1 MPLPSWLVSS
11 VADARAKTLARI
23 HRVRTL
29 QLGLT
34 RADEARAHDKA
45 ASEQALS
52 TRITGLAA
60 AVAPVEQTAV
70 AVSLGALAHYRER
83 LQQSADA
90 AVERVRSAEYQVA
103 RATDA
108 TRAAQRDQSAVEK
121 LIARAQADAVIRE
134 LRALEEAPAF
144 RKIRHDPC

>member
-1 MPLPSWLVSS
+1 M
-11 VADARAKTLARI
+11 ADARAKTLARI

-34 RADEARAHDKA
+34 RADEARAHDKF

-52 TRITGLAA
+52 MRISSLAA
-60 AVAPVEQTAV
+60 AVAPTPEFAV
-70 AVSLGALAHYRER
+70 AVSLGASAHYRER

-90 AVERVRSAEYQVA
+90 AIERVRSAEYQVE
-103 RATDA
+103 RAGDA
-108 TRAAQRDQSAVEK
+108 TRSAKRDQSAVEK
-121 LIARAQADAVIRE
+121 LIVRAQADAALRE
-134 LRALEEAPAF
+134 LRALEDAPAV

>member
-34 RADEARAHDKA
+34 RAHDKA

-52 TRITGLAA
+52 TRITGLAT

-70 AVSLGALAHYRER
+70 AVSLGASAHYRER
-83 LQQSADA
+83 LQHSADA

-134 LRALEEAPAF
+134 LRALEEAPAV

>member
-1 MPLPSWLVSS
+1 M
-11 VADARAKTLARI
+11 ADAREKTLARI

-34 RADEARAHDKA
+34 RADEARAHDKV
-45 ASEQALS
+45 ASESALS
-52 TRITGLAA
+52 ARISSLAA
-60 AVAPVEQTAV
+60 AVAPVPQTAV
-70 AVSLGALAHYRER
+70 AVSLGASAHYRER

-90 AVERVRSAEYQVA
+90 AIDRVRSAEYQVE
-103 RATDA
+103 RAGDA
-108 TRAAQRDQSAVEK
+108 TRSAKRDQSAVEK

-134 LRALEEAPAF
+134 LRALEDAPAF

>member
-1 MPLPSWLVSS
+1 M
-11 VADARAKTLARI
+11 ADAREKTLARI

-34 RADEARAHDKA
+34 RADEARAHDKF
-45 ASEQALS
+45 ASESALS
-52 TRITGLAA
+52 ARISSLAA
-60 AVAPVEQTAV
+60 AVAPTPQTAV
-70 AVSLGALAHYRER
+70 AVSLGASAHYRER

-90 AVERVRSAEYQVA
+90 AIDRVRSAEYQVE
-103 RATDA
+103 RAGDA
-108 TRAAQRDQSAVEK
+108 TRSAKRDQSAIEK

-134 LRALEEAPAF
+134 LRALEDAPAF

>member
-34 RADEARAHDKA
+34 RADEARAHDKF

-52 TRITGLAA
+52 GRIALLAE
-60 AVAPVEQTAV
+60 AVAPIQI
-70 AVSLGALAHYRER
+70 GRAH
-83 LQQSADA
+83 
-90 AVERVRSAEYQVA
+90 V
-103 RATDA
+103 
-108 TRAAQRDQSAVEK
+108 
-121 LIARAQADAVIRE
+121 
-134 LRALEEAPAF
+134 
-144 RKIRHDPC
+144 